1 MSRQLPPHPSI
12 EQLKKQAK
20 DLRKAHQSADAE
32 VMAQIKEHLPRFA
45 DASDEEVRT
54 AEISLQDCQHIVA
67 REYGFESWNWLRA
80 VVEIDFELLA
90 RLSDHDAQVMMR
102 EVDQKD
108 LVMALKSGVD
118 DAGASRDPSDEL
130 REKFLGNMSDRVRK
144 FITEEMEFLGP
155 TSWSEGE
162 EIRRRI
168 LKQADLLAG
177 KGWIA
182 WPNGGDGGG
191 AREDSGP
198 SIDQYSPRLLEL
210 IGRSLE
216 EMSIDENA
224 ELWRELAEQARRLGI
239 LSLEPLLLEF
249 GSPFVREAV
258 QLAVD
263 GTEPDLIVDI
273 LETRIDHAILPRRK
287 TRGQMVIEGLVSIRS
302 GDNPRIV
309 HHKLGTFY
317 QAELSD
323 PEAGNWEASAEEL
336 ATRLREMPFAQLE
349 FPAINALFTDMGNLA
364 RRWGLEALRPL
375 IEAADY
381 PLLRCGL
388 EMACDKT
395 EVSQLIEILEEMLQE
410 ELKQMEG
417 RHRMVIEGILALQA
431 GKKPVE
437 VEQKA
442 REAAK

>member
-20 DLRKAHQSADAE
+20 DLRKEHQSADAE

-80 VVEIDFELLA
+80 VVEIDFELLV
-90 RLSDHDAQVMMR
+90 RLSDREAQTLMR

-118 DAGASRDPSDEL
+118 NSGAGRDPSDEL
-130 REKFLGNMSDRVRK
+130 RDKFLGNMSDRVRK

-155 TSWSEGE
+155 TSWEEGE
-162 EIRRRI
+162 EVRRRVM
-168 LKQADLLAG
+168 QQVAQLAARG
-177 KGWIA
+177 QIS
-182 WPNGGDGGG
+182 WPNGGEGGG
-191 AREDSGP
+191 KTKNIGP

-210 IGRSLE
+210 VGRSLE
-216 EMSIDENA
+216 EMSVDESA
-224 ELWRELAEQARRLGI
+224 ELWFELAEQARRLGV
-239 LSLEPLLLEF
+239 LSLEPLILEF

-263 GTEPDLIVDI
+263 GTEPDLLMDI
-273 LETRIDHAILPRRK
+273 LETRINYAILPTRK
-287 TRGQMVIEGLVSIRS
+287 TRGAMVIEALAAIWH

-309 HHKLGTFY
+309 HHKLGAIY
-317 QAELSD
+317 QSESTD
-323 PEAGNWEASAEEL
+323 PEAGSWEVSAEEL
-336 ATRLREMPFAQLE
+336 AGRLRKTSFAQME
-349 FPAINALFTDMGNLA
+349 YGQINELFTDMSNLT
-364 RRWGLEALRPL
+364 RREGIEALRLL
-375 IEAADY
+375 IKVADY
-381 PLLRCGL
+381 PLLQRGL
-388 EMACDKT
+388 EMACDRV
-395 EVSQLIEILEEMLQE
+395 EADQLIGMLQE
-410 ELKQMEG
+410 MLNEELEQAEG
-417 RHRMVIEGILALQA
+417 RHRMVIQGILALQG
-431 GKKPVE
+431 GKTPKE

-442 REAAK
+442 RKAAK